1 MGHGDSPFCPKVER
15 APPESTPDEDYSH
28 TQAPARTT
36 ARTRAQPQS
45 PCFARERRDRP
56 SFGTAWGRRGGSVE
70 EEQAWR
76 LTSSRGRSSSRGREP
91 TGTRSPQRSKS
102 SYPPAQGNARPP
114 AQEGASA
121 VAGRDRPPSRCLAR
135 GSSHARSAD
144 AE

>member
-76 LTSSRGRSSSRGREP
+76 LTSSRGKSSSRGREP
-91 TGTRSPQRSKS
+91 TGEVATAAQKVPTHPPKETRVHSPRRGQSGGRPRTPAVSTLGARCETRSQS
-102 SYPPAQGNARPP
+102 
-114 AQEGASA
+114 
-121 VAGRDRPPSRCLAR
+121 
-135 GSSHARSAD
+135 
-144 AE
+144 